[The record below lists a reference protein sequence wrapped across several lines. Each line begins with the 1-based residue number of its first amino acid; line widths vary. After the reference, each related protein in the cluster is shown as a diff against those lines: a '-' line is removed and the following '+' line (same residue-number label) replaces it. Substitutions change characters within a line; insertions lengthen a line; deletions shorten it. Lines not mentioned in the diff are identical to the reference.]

1 MNNLLGTA
9 IKFPYWNRNQIS
21 LPMTL
26 DQILANFWSTYIEL
40 NPSAVDVKRIL
51 SGSDPLINDHV
62 AFRTLNMDPF
72 KICQIAGPFLAR
84 GYQAKGE
91 YVFTNKKLLAH
102 HFEHPNQIYPKL
114 FISQLQVDLCS
125 SFLQSTMQ
133 SLVELQ
139 PTIAIDG
146 RFLTAGRWW
155 PIEKS
160 TYDRLLAESEYAAW
174 FYVFGFVSNHFTILV
189 NCLTEITDLVTVN
202 QRLKK
207 HGFKMNTNGG
217 EIKGSSFAGLE
228 YSSTL
233 AHPIPVQFS
242 DHNEPI
248 LIPACYYEFAK
259 RHNGFSGFIVES
271 ADKIFEST
279 NSSNTQVF
287 ILKTIT

>member
-1 MNNLLGTA
+1 
-9 IKFPYWNRNQIS
+9 
-21 LPMTL
+21 MTL

-62 AFRTLNMDPF
+62 AFRTLNIDPF
-72 KICQIAGPFLAR
+72 KVCQIASPFLAR

-114 FISQLQVDLCS
+114 FMSQLQVDLCS

-139 PTIAIDG
+139 PTIAIDEK
-146 RFLTAGRWW
+146 FLTAGRWW

-174 FYVFGFVSNHFTILV
+174 FYVFGFVSA
-189 NCLTEITDLVTVN
+189 DN
-202 QRLKK
+202 Q
-207 HGFKMNTNGG
+207 T
-217 EIKGSSFAGLE
+217 A
-228 YSSTL
+228 
-233 AHPIPVQFS
+233 
-242 DHNEPI
+242 
-248 LIPACYYEFAK
+248 
-259 RHNGFSGFIVES
+259 
-271 ADKIFEST
+271 
-279 NSSNTQVF
+279 
-287 ILKTIT
+287 